1 MNEGAAEPLGVHFLG
16 HGAQVA
22 IPAPGVEALEIC
34 IFEGEREVARHRLR
48 GRTGDVIHGV
58 VPGLGEGSRY
68 GLRAHGPWD
77 PARGLRCN
85 PAKLLLDPW
94 ARAIDRPFAL
104 HPALFDADMAP
115 DATDS
120 APFMP
125 KAVLMPLL
133 PPAAPCSLPPGP
145 RVIYELHVR
154 GFTRLHPDIPERI
167 RGTFAG
173 LAHPA
178 AIAYLRRLG
187 ITHVELMPSASWV
200 DERHLPPIGLANYWG
215 YNPIGFLAP
224 DPRLAPGGMAEVRAA
239 VAALQTAGIG
249 VILDIV
255 LNHSGESDE
264 AGPTLSL
271 RGLGDAAWYR
281 GLPDAPGRYANE
293 TGCGNSLALDRPWP
307 LRLAMDA
314 MRHWVSQAGLDGL
327 RLDLATTLGRRDNG
341 FDADAPLL
349 LAMRQDPVLRDRLII
364 AEPWDIGRDGHRLGA
379 FPPGWGE
386 WNDRFRDDVRRF
398 WRGDGGMLGALAT
411 RLAGSRDIFA
421 ERASTDSVN
430 FVTAHDGFTLA
441 DLVSHTGR
449 HNNANGE
456 QGRDGAGENY
466 SWNCGVEGT
475 SDDPAVTADRNADA
489 RALMATLL
497 AARGTPM
504 LVMGDEAG
512 RSQGGN
518 NNAYCQDNPL
528 SWFDW
533 EGADAALVGFAAR
546 LVAARRAHP
555 ALHGARPLTGAP
567 EQVGTPDVLWLRLD
581 GAAMQEVDWH
591 APDARSLAM
600 LLAVP
605 EDRVLVVVHGAV
617 HAVELHLPE
626 PRWGQ
631 AWYLLADSAAP
642 ERVGPVGA
650 RLAAAP
656 RSVLL
661 LVERP
666 RAPRPRDTADPA
678 LLARLAQAAGVA
690 TDWHDL
696 SGRRTEVPDN
706 TLRAILGALGLP
718 AETAAQAR
726 ESLAHRRSVALAP
739 MPAAGT
745 CQPLPPGRHFAVVA
759 QTFGLRHAT
768 DQGIGDYT
776 ALAQLAVAAGT
787 NGATLVGL
795 SPPHALMPVGR
806 ERASP
811 YQPSDRRFLEP
822 VLLDVTAISDL
833 PAVKTALEQEA
844 GLFATLRKGVLVDYA
859 TVWAAK
865 RRVLA
870 AAWETWP
877 SDDAGLAAF
886 CGAGGSALEDF
897 ATFSALAERHNSN
910 DHRAWGP
917 GHAHPGDSAVLAF
930 RASDP
935 KAIGF
940 HAFLQF
946 LCDQQLAAA
955 AAAGPGLYRDLAVGS
970 APDGAEIW
978 SQPDAFLRGFS
989 IGAPPDPFA
998 PQGQVWG
1005 LPVPNPHVSAA
1016 DGHAGFGRLLAANM
1030 RHARALRLDHAMGLE
1045 RLFVVPDGAPGQAG
1059 CYLSFD
1065 GAGMLG
1071 LLARESQ
1078 AAGCAVIGE
1087 ALGTVP
1093 EGMTGRLEAA
1103 GVAAYRVLWFERE
1116 GDGFRPPKTWP
1127 VAAAACISTH
1137 DLAPLAGWW
1146 EGADIA
1152 ERASLG
1158 LLDADGKAAALET
1171 RAADRVQLLR
1181 AVGRADPV
1189 FTPGLAAAIHAFVA
1203 SSRASMMLVQAE
1215 DLVAERIGI
1224 NLPGTDS
1231 ERPNWRRRLTVEASQ
1246 VFAGDFGVAIL
1257 QAVAAAR
1264 PGSTE
1269 AALP

>member
-1 MNEGAAEPLGVHFLG
+1 M
-16 HGAQVA
+16 
-22 IPAPGVEALEIC
+22 
-34 IFEGEREVARHRLR
+34 
-48 GRTGDVIHGV
+48 
-58 VPGLGEGSRY
+58 
-68 GLRAHGPWD
+68 
-77 PARGLRCN
+77 
-85 PAKLLLDPW
+85 
-94 ARAIDRPFAL
+94 
-104 HPALFDADMAP
+104 
-115 DATDS
+115 
-120 APFMP
+120 
-125 KAVLMPLL
+125 
-133 PPAAPCSLPPGP
+133 
-145 RVIYELHVR
+145 
-154 GFTRLHPDIPERI
+154 
-167 RGTFAG
+167 
-173 LAHPA
+173 
-178 AIAYLRRLG
+178 
-187 ITHVELMPSASWV
+187 
-200 DERHLPPIGLANYWG
+200 
-215 YNPIGFLAP
+215 
-224 DPRLAPGGMAEVRAA
+224 
-239 VAALQTAGIG
+239 
-249 VILDIV
+249 
-255 LNHSGESDE
+255 
-264 AGPTLSL
+264 
-271 RGLGDAAWYR
+271 
-281 GLPDAPGRYANE
+281 
-293 TGCGNSLALDRPWP
+293 
-307 LRLAMDA
+307 
-314 MRHWVSQAGLDGL
+314 
-327 RLDLATTLGRRDNG
+327 
-341 FDADAPLL
+341 
-349 LAMRQDPVLRDRLII
+349 
-364 AEPWDIGRDGHRLGA
+364 
-379 FPPGWGE
+379 
-386 WNDRFRDDVRRF
+386 
-398 WRGDGGMLGALAT
+398 
-411 RLAGSRDIFA
+411 
-421 ERASTDSVN
+421 
-430 FVTAHDGFTLA
+430 
-441 DLVSHTGR
+441 
-449 HNNANGE
+449 
-456 QGRDGAGENY
+456 
-466 SWNCGVEGT
+466 
-475 SDDPAVTADRNADA
+475 
-489 RALMATLL
+489 
-497 AARGTPM
+497 
-504 LVMGDEAG
+504 
-512 RSQGGN
+512 
-518 NNAYCQDNPL
+518 
-528 SWFDW
+528 
-533 EGADAALVGFAAR
+533 
-546 LVAARRAHP
+546 
-555 ALHGARPLTGAP
+555 
-567 EQVGTPDVLWLRLD
+567 
-581 GAAMQEVDWH
+581 
-591 APDARSLAM
+591 
-600 LLAVP
+600 
-605 EDRVLVVVHGAV
+605 
-617 HAVELHLPE
+617 
-626 PRWGQ
+626 
-631 AWYLLADSAAP
+631 
-642 ERVGPVGA
+642 
-650 RLAAAP
+650 
-656 RSVLL
+656 
-661 LVERP
+661 
-666 RAPRPRDTADPA
+666 
-678 LLARLAQAAGVA
+678 
-690 TDWHDL
+690 
-696 SGRRTEVPDN
+696 
-706 TLRAILGALGLP
+706 
-718 AETAAQAR
+718 
-726 ESLAHRRSVALAP
+726 
-739 MPAAGT
+739 
-745 CQPLPPGRHFAVVA
+745 PPGRHFAVVA

-833 PAVKTALEQEA
+833 PAVKTALEHEA

-897 ATFSALAERHNSN
+897 ATFAALAERHGSN

-917 GHAHPGDSAVLAF
+917 GHAHPGDSAVVAF

-989 IGAPPDPFA
+989 IGAPPDAFA

-1030 RHARALRLDHAMGLE
+1030 RHARALRLDHVMGLE

-1071 LLARESQ
+1071 LLARESR

-1116 GDGFRPPKTWP
+1116 GDGFRAPKTWP
-1127 VAAAACISTH
+1127 MAAAACISTH

-1203 SSRASMMLVQAE
+1203 SSRASLMLVQAE